1 MAVRIRSLLQQLTN
15 VRQQIVL
22 LTCPERI
29 VCNMSYCSSHRP
41 NGGALTM
48 SQEVVE
54 RPLVRGSPVSWGAI
68 YHILSSISGQI
79 SCCSGYRKVAALATA
94 YKPEAAVEG
103 TADAQPAAAQSLRR
117 SVFQEAL
124 RSMAASEGASA
135 EDVEVR
141 RVCPEKCL

>member
-1 MAVRIRSLLQQLTN
+1 MRD
-15 VRQQIVL
+15 
-22 LTCPERI
+22 
-29 VCNMSYCSSHRP
+29 
-41 NGGALTM
+41 
-48 SQEVVE
+48 
-54 RPLVRGSPVSWGAI
+54 SPVSWGAF
-68 YHILSSISGQI
+68 YHILSLNSGQM

-103 TADAQPAAAQSLRR
+103 TADAQPAAAPSLRR

>member
-1 MAVRIRSLLQQLTN
+1 MAVRIISPAATVNKCEAADTSAHLSRAHCVRCVLLLQPQA
-15 VRQQIVL
+15 
-22 LTCPERI
+22 E
-29 VCNMSYCSSHRP
+29 
-41 NGGALTM
+41 
-48 SQEVVE
+48 
-54 RPLVRGSPVSWGAI
+54 WGAAN
-68 YHILSSISGQI
+68 YVTRSCETASCEGQSCLLGSILSHTVFKLRAM